1 MNRIG
6 KYEVIGR
13 LGRGGMSTVYKVR
26 APRTGR
32 IVALKILAPRD
43 ELLVDLAGE
52 DLLRQVFFEEARI
65 MGGIAHAHVAE
76 VVDCDE
82 EGGHPFIV
90 LEYYAHSLGTMIGE
104 AYEVERPSRAISV
117 AKTTRYLRQTLKGL
131 ERLHFAGIVHRDLKP
146 FNLMLTGDDRV
157 KIIDFGLSRVRGEE
171 RMGIKGLQVGS
182 PFYAA
187 PEQGVRPEAADE
199 RADLYSAAMLG
210 YRLLTGR
217 LAVPGQGH
225 VPLPGRLRPEL
236 GTGWDEWIM
245 SGLAPEPSHRFAT
258 ARQMRLALEDVF
270 AAWKATSAEGCRFEE
285 DEDDRGPAVVVRRE
299 ARRIRYCQAQV
310 EVGLDR
316 LMRPLVYRA
325 HQLRSGGD
333 RLVLDPL
340 AGLLWQGQ
348 GSEFPLDWR
357 QAGEYVEQ
365 LNRQGWAGRSDWRL
379 PTLPEL
385 LTILRP
391 PTIEREFCLPSVFS
405 REIHW
410 LWSGDWCSL
419 RQAWMVDIVECF
431 AERLDK
437 DGGAS
442 VCAVCSIRHA
452 SSIR

>member
-1 MNRIG
+1 MNRLG
-6 KYEVIGR
+6 KYEVVGR
-13 LGRGGMSTVYKVR
+13 LGRGGMSVVYKVR
-26 APRTGR
+26 APLTGR

-43 ELLVDLAGE
+43 DLLVDLAGE
-52 DLLRQVFFEEARI
+52 DLLRQAFFDEARI

-90 LEYYAHSLGTMIGE
+90 LEYYAHSLGTLIGE
-104 AYEVERPSRAISV
+104 AYEVERPSRTISV
-117 AKTTRYLRQTLKGL
+117 AKTTRYLRQTLKGM

-182 PFYAA
+182 PYYAA
-187 PEQGVRPEAADE
+187 PEQEARPEAADE
-199 RADLYSAAMLG
+199 RADIYSAAMLA

-217 LAVPGQGH
+217 LAVPGQGD
-225 VPLPGRLRPEL
+225 VPLPSRLRPDL
-236 GTGWDEWIM
+236 GAGWDEWIM
-245 SGLAPEPSHRFAT
+245 AGLAPEPARRFAT
-258 ARQMRLALEDVF
+258 ARQMRSALEEVS
-270 AAWKATSAEGCRFEE
+270 AAWQATSAAGCRFEE
-285 DEDDRGPAVVVRRE
+285 DAEDGEDRGPAVVVRRE
-299 ARRIRYCQAQV
+299 AKRIRSCEAQT

-316 LMRPLVYRA
+316 LMRPLTYRP
-325 HQLRSGGD
+325 HRLRPGGD
-333 RLVLDPL
+333 RLVLDPR

-348 GSEFPLDWR
+348 GSEFPLDWS

-391 PTIEREFCLPSVFS
+391 PTVERDFCLPPVFS
-405 REIHW
+405 RAIHW

-437 DGGAS
+437 DGTAS
-442 VCAVCSIRHA
+442 VCAVCSI
-452 SSIR
+452 

>member
-1 MNRIG
+1 MNRLG
-6 KYEVIGR
+6 RYEVIGR
-13 LGRGGMSTVYKVR
+13 LGRGGMSMVYKGR
-26 APRTGR
+26 APLTGR
-32 IVALKILAPRD
+32 IVALKVLAPRD
-43 ELLVDLAGE
+43 ELLIDLAGE
-52 DLLRQVFFEEARI
+52 GQLRQAFLDEARI
-65 MGGIAHAHVAE
+65 MGGISHAHVAE

-82 EGGHPFIV
+82 AGGRPFIV
-90 LEYYAHSLGTMIGE
+90 LEYYAHSLGTLIGE
-104 AYEVERPSRAISV
+104 AYEVERPSRPISV

-146 FNLMLTGDDRV
+146 YNLMLTGDDRI

-171 RMGIKGLQVGS
+171 RLGVKGLQVGS

-187 PEQGVRPEAADE
+187 PEQEIRPETADE
-199 RADLYSAAMLG
+199 RADIYSVAMLA

-217 LAVPGQGH
+217 LAAPAVGGA
-225 VPLPGRLRPEL
+225 PLPSSLRPEL
-236 GTGWDEWIM
+236 GADWDEWVM
-245 SGLAPEPSHRFAT
+245 TGLAHEPSRRFAT
-258 ARQMRLALEDVF
+258 ARQMRSALEDVF
-270 AAWKATSAEGCRFEE
+270 AAWKATSAAECLFVE
-285 DEDDRGPAVVVRRE
+285 DGEVGSAVIMRRE
-299 ARRIRYCQAQV
+299 PKRIRSYQAQA

-316 LMRPLVYRA
+316 LMRPTTYQV
-325 HQLRSGGD
+325 HQLRSRGD

-340 AGLLWQGQ
+340 TGLLWQGQ

-365 LNRQGWAGRSDWRL
+365 LNRQGYAGRSEWRL

-391 PTIEREFCLPSVFS
+391 PTVERDFCLPLLFS
-405 REIHW
+405 RKIHW

-437 DGGAS
+437 DGTAS
-442 VCAVCSIRHA
+442 VCAVCSV
-452 SSIR
+452 

>member
-1 MNRIG
+1 MNRLG

-13 LGRGGMSTVYKVR
+13 LGRGGMSVVYKVR
-26 APRTGR
+26 APLTGR
-32 IVALKILAPRD
+32 IVALKLLAPRD
-43 ELLVDLAGE
+43 ELFADLAGE
-52 DLLRQVFFEEARI
+52 DQLRQAFFEEARI
-65 MGGIAHAHVAE
+65 MGGIAHAHVAG

-82 EGGHPFIV
+82 AGGRPFIV
-90 LEYYAHSLGTMIGE
+90 LEYYAHSLGTLIGE
-104 AYEVERPSRAISV
+104 AYEVERPSRPISV

-146 FNLMLTGDDRV
+146 YNLMLTGDDRI

-171 RMGIKGLQVGS
+171 RLGVKGLQVGS

-187 PEQGVRPEAADE
+187 PEQEIRPETADE
-199 RADLYSAAMLG
+199 RADIYSVAMLA

-217 LAVPGQGH
+217 LAAPAVGGA
-225 VPLPGRLRPEL
+225 PLPSSLRPEL
-236 GTGWDEWIM
+236 GADWDEWVM
-245 SGLAPEPSHRFAT
+245 TGLAHEPSRRFAT
-258 ARQMRLALEDVF
+258 ARQMRSALEDVF
-270 AAWKATSAEGCRFEE
+270 AAWKATSAAECLFVE
-285 DEDDRGPAVVVRRE
+285 DGEVGSAVIMRRE
-299 ARRIRYCQAQV
+299 PKRIRSYQAQA

-316 LMRPLVYRA
+316 LMRPTTYQV
-325 HQLRSGGD
+325 HQLRSRGD

-340 AGLLWQGQ
+340 TGLLWQGQ

-365 LNRQGWAGRSDWRL
+365 LNRQGYAGRGEWRL

-391 PTIEREFCLPSVFS
+391 PTVERDFCLPLLFS
-405 REIHW
+405 RKIHW

-437 DGGAS
+437 DGTAS
-442 VCAVCSIRHA
+442 VCAVCSV
-452 SSIR
+452 

>member
-1 MNRIG
+1 MNRLG
-6 KYEVIGR
+6 RYEVIGR
-13 LGRGGMSTVYKVR
+13 LGRGGMSMVYKGR
-26 APRTGR
+26 APLTGR
-32 IVALKILAPRD
+32 IVALKVLAPRD
-43 ELLVDLAGE
+43 ELLIDLAGE
-52 DLLRQVFFEEARI
+52 GQLRQAFLDEARI
-65 MGGIAHAHVAE
+65 MGGISHAHVAE

-82 EGGHPFIV
+82 AGGRPFIV
-90 LEYYAHSLGTMIGE
+90 LEYYAHSLGTLIGE
-104 AYEVERPSRAISV
+104 AYEVERPSRPISV

-146 FNLMLTGDDRV
+146 YNLMLTGDDRI

-171 RMGIKGLQVGS
+171 RLGVKGLQVGS

-187 PEQGVRPEAADE
+187 PEQEIRPETADE
-199 RADLYSAAMLG
+199 RADIYSVAMLA

-217 LAVPGQGH
+217 LAAPAVGGA
-225 VPLPGRLRPEL
+225 PLPSSLRPEL
-236 GTGWDEWIM
+236 GADWDEWVM
-245 SGLAPEPSHRFAT
+245 TGLAHEPSRRFAT
-258 ARQMRLALEDVF
+258 ARQMRSALEDVF
-270 AAWKATSAEGCRFEE
+270 AAWKATSAAECLFVE
-285 DEDDRGPAVVVRRE
+285 DGEVGSAVIMRRE
-299 ARRIRYCQAQV
+299 PKRIRSYQAQA

-316 LMRPLVYRA
+316 LMRPTTYQV
-325 HQLRSGGD
+325 HQLRSRGD

-340 AGLLWQGQ
+340 TGLLWQGQ

-365 LNRQGWAGRSDWRL
+365 LNRQGYAGRGEWRL

-391 PTIEREFCLPSVFS
+391 PTVERDFCLPLLFS
-405 REIHW
+405 RKIHW

-437 DGGAS
+437 DGTAS
-442 VCAVCSIRHA
+442 VCAVCSV
-452 SSIR
+452 

>member
-1 MNRIG
+1 MNRLG
-6 KYEVIGR
+6 RYEVIGR
-13 LGRGGMSTVYKVR
+13 LGRGGMSMVYKGR
-26 APRTGR
+26 APLTGR
-32 IVALKILAPRD
+32 IVALKVLAPRD

-52 DLLRQVFFEEARI
+52 DQLRQAFLDEARI
-65 MGGIAHAHVAE
+65 MGGISHAHVAG

-82 EGGHPFIV
+82 ADGRPFIV
-90 LEYYAHSLGTMIGE
+90 LEYYAHSLGTLIGE
-104 AYEVERPSRAISV
+104 AYEVERPSRPISV
-117 AKTTRYLRQTLKGL
+117 AKTTRYLLQTLKGL

-146 FNLMLTGDDRV
+146 YNLMLTGDDRI

-171 RMGIKGLQVGS
+171 RLGIKGLQVGS

-187 PEQGVRPEAADE
+187 PEQEIRPETADE
-199 RADLYSAAMLG
+199 RADLYSTAMLA

-217 LAVPGQGH
+217 LAAPARGDA
-225 VPLPGRLRPEL
+225 PLPSSLRPEL
-236 GTGWDEWIM
+236 GASWDEWIM
-245 SGLAPEPSHRFAT
+245 TGLASVPSRRYAT
-258 ARQMRLALEDVF
+258 ARQMRSALEDVF
-270 AAWKATSAEGCRFEE
+270 AAWKATSAAGCLFAEDEE
-285 DEDDRGPAVVVRRE
+285 DEGSAVIMRRE
-299 ARRIRYCQAQV
+299 AKRIRSYEAQA

-316 LMRPLVYRA
+316 LMRPTAYRA

-340 AGLLWQGQ
+340 TGLLWQGQ

-365 LNRQGWAGRSDWRL
+365 LNRQGYAGRSEWRL

-391 PTIEREFCLPSVFS
+391 PTVERDFCLPLLFA
-405 REIHW
+405 RKIHW

-437 DGGAS
+437 DGTAS
-442 VCAVCSIRHA
+442 VCAVCSI
-452 SSIR
+452 

>member
-1 MNRIG
+1 MNQLGR
-6 KYEVIGR
+6 YEVVGR
-13 LGRGGMSTVYKVR
+13 LGRGGMSVVYKGR
-26 APRTGR
+26 APLTGR
-32 IVALKILAPRD
+32 IVALKVLAPRD

-52 DLLRQVFFEEARI
+52 DLLRQAFFDEARI
-65 MGGIAHAHVAE
+65 MGGIAHAHVAG

-82 EGGHPFIV
+82 AGGHPFIV
-90 LEYYAHSLGTMIGE
+90 LEYYAHSLGTLIGE
-104 AYEVERPSRAISV
+104 AYEVERPSRTISV
-117 AKTTRYLRQTLKGL
+117 AKTTRYLLQTLKGL

-171 RMGIKGLQVGS
+171 RQGIKGLQVGS

-187 PEQGVRPEAADE
+187 PEQEIRPEAADE
-199 RADLYSAAMLG
+199 RADIYSTAMLA

-217 LAVPGQGH
+217 LAAPAQGD
-225 VPLPGRLRPEL
+225 VPLPSSLRPDL
-236 GTGWDEWIM
+236 GGGWDEWIM

-258 ARQMRLALEDVF
+258 ARRMRSSLEDVY
-270 AAWKATSAEGCRFEE
+270 AAWKATSAAGCRFEE
-285 DEDDRGPAVVVRRE
+285 DEEDEEERGSAVIMRRE
-299 ARRIRYCQAQV
+299 AQRIRHCQVQA

-316 LMRPLVYRA
+316 LMRPTAYHP

-340 AGLLWQGQ
+340 TGLLWQGQ

-365 LNRQGWAGRSDWRL
+365 LKRQGWAGRRDWRL

-391 PTIEREFCLPSVFS
+391 PTVERDFCLPPLFS
-405 REIHW
+405 RKIHW

-437 DGGAS
+437 DGTAS
-442 VCAVCSIRHA
+442 VCAVCSI
-452 SSIR
+452 

>member
-1 MNRIG
+1 MNRLG
-6 KYEVIGR
+6 RYEVIGR
-13 LGRGGMSTVYKVR
+13 LGRGGMSMVYKGR
-26 APRTGR
+26 APLTGR
-32 IVALKILAPRD
+32 IVALKVLAPRD
-43 ELLVDLAGE
+43 ELLIDLAGE
-52 DLLRQVFFEEARI
+52 GQLRQAFLDEARI
-65 MGGIAHAHVAE
+65 MGGISHAHVAE

-82 EGGHPFIV
+82 AGGRPFIV
-90 LEYYAHSLGTMIGE
+90 LEYYAHSLGTLIGE
-104 AYEVERPSRAISV
+104 AYEVERPSRPISV

-146 FNLMLTGDDRV
+146 YNLMLTGDDRI

-171 RMGIKGLQVGS
+171 RLGVKGLQVGS

-187 PEQGVRPEAADE
+187 PEQEIRPETADE
-199 RADLYSAAMLG
+199 RADIYSVAMLA

-217 LAVPGQGH
+217 LAAPTRGDA
-225 VPLPGRLRPEL
+225 PLPSILRPEL
-236 GTGWDEWIM
+236 GAYWDEGVRP
-245 SGLAPEPSHRFAT
+245 GLAHDPARRFAT
-258 ARQMRLALEDVF
+258 ARQMRSALEDVF
-270 AAWKATSAEGCRFEE
+270 AAWKATSAAECLFVE
-285 DEDDRGPAVVVRRE
+285 DGEVGSAVIMRRE
-299 ARRIRYCQAQV
+299 PKRIRSYQAQA

-316 LMRPLVYRA
+316 LMRPTTYQV
-325 HQLRSGGD
+325 HQLRSRGD

-340 AGLLWQGQ
+340 TGLLWQGQ

-365 LNRQGWAGRSDWRL
+365 LNRQGYAGRGEWRL

-391 PTIEREFCLPSVFS
+391 PTVERDFCLPLLFS
-405 REIHW
+405 RKIHW

-437 DGGAS
+437 DGTAS
-442 VCAVCSIRHA
+442 VCAVCSV
-452 SSIR
+452 